1 MEQSRG
7 LVSNTASGETVVPT
21 EDMFSSRRQPGFE
34 GRLSK
39 WVCRVTCIDAHLGGT
54 ERFAHLNTNLNPH
67 CITVGLRPGQLGMK
81 LF

>member
-21 EDMFSSRRQPGFE
+21 EDMFGSRRQPGFE

-39 WVCRVTCIDAHLGGT
+39 WVCRETCIDAHLGVT
-54 ERFAHLNTNLNPH
+54 KWFAHLNTNVNPH
-67 CITVGLRPGQLGMK
+67 CIIVGLRPVQLGTK